1 MDSVRPVASEFF
13 LVCRR
18 LETAAQS
25 NLVTY
30 HWTASAYLPTAG
42 SRNLVLVLFLQWRR
56 QLLPRPVDGVRPVA
70 SEFFLVGR
78 QPETEA
84 SSNFVPTR
92 DSVRPVASEFFLVCR
107 QLEISA

>member
-30 HWTASAYLPTAG
+30 Q
-42 SRNLVLVLFLQWRR
+42 NLVLVLFLQWRR

-107 QLEISA
+107 QLEFSA